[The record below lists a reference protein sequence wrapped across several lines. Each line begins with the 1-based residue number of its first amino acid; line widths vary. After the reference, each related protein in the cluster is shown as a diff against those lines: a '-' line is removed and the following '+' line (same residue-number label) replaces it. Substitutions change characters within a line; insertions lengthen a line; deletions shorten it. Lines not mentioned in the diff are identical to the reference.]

1 MTPRNTRTTTTARI
15 GAAFAA
21 ITTTTLILGSQLGL
35 AGHYTTEA
43 DAVLAA
49 KRAAPV
55 AHNSAGSAARQ
66 PGART

>member
-1 MTPRNTRTTTTARI
+1 MTTRTTRTAAVTRA

-21 ITTTTLILGSQLGL
+21 ITMTTLILGSQLGL

-55 AHNSAGSAARQ
+55 AHNTAGSATRQ
-66 PGART
+66 PAART